1 MGSVIARLLMRAA
14 VRLWPPERHADEC
27 DCPLHRAYRLGDS
40 RGYHRCSKEAA
51 RREYMLI
58 KGVTLAEL
66 DRLETVAT
74 EARES

>member
-1 MGSVIARLLMRAA
+1 MIARLLMRAA

-27 DCPLHRAYRLGDS
+27 ACPLHRAYRLGDS

-58 KGVTLAEL
+58 HGVTLAEL